1 MSDPKTK
8 TNPGKREEQLNRLAN
23 AAVHAGVKV
32 QPGQLVIIRAETEM
46 RDLVHAISRKAWNAG
61 AGDVQVFWSDEELS
75 RQFYTHAKDDVL
87 ETIPEWMSVRYEE
100 AARKGACFLALDGD
114 DPDGFK
120 DVDPRKMTRRSLAMR
135 KKTQLYRSGIDEGKI
150 AWTVIPC
157 ATKAWAKKVYP
168 ECDEEE
174 AVNRLWDDLMS
185 ICRIE
190 DDGREAWETH
200 TASLER
206 KAARLN
212 ERGYKKFHYTSSN
225 GTDLWVDLV
234 DGSIFVGGDTKLASG
249 LSISCNIPT
258 EEIFSTPLKTGVNGT
273 LEAVMPLN
281 WNGMR
286 IDGFGF
292 TFQDGKVIDFHARE
306 GYESLKALL
315 ESDPNGKYLG
325 EIAIVDKTSPI
336 RQKNRIY
343 YNTLLDENAACHF
356 AFGQSY
362 METLPA
368 LEGASCEE
376 LEAHGMNQSDI
387 HVDFMVGAE
396 DLHITGVRADGT
408 EEDVFVNGRFS
419 PSFDRIA

>member
-1 MSDPKTK
+1 MNESYLDKFARLTIELGVNLEKGQPIVIRSSTDPELVKFARKCAQAAWKAGASEVLMDWRDSEISALEYANKDLEAFKTAPSWK
-8 TNPGKREEQLNRLAN
+8 VDFYESAAKNN
-23 AAVHAGVKV
+23 AA
-32 QPGQLVIIRAETEM
+32 
-46 RDLVHAISRKAWNAG
+46 
-61 AGDVQVFWSDEELS
+61 
-75 RQFYTHAKDDVL
+75 
-87 ETIPEWMSVRYEE
+87 
-100 AARKGACFLALDGD
+100 FLLIDGD
-114 DPDGFK
+114 DPEAFK
-120 DVDPRKMTRRSLAMR
+120 DADPLKMVSARMAMNSATPTYRGGIDNGSLAWCVVAAP
-135 KKTQLYRSGIDEGKI
+135 SAG
-150 AWTVIPC
+150 
-157 ATKAWAKKVYP
+157 WAKKVYP